1 MALTSTVSALTREK
15 FMPVL
20 VDNIFNSNAL
30 CLKLLKNADKLDG
43 GVKINVPVETA
54 QNGNSDWLADT
65 GLTATAQAMTDI
77 AEKAVYSWATAYN
90 SINISQNEIHMNQG
104 SNQVLSMLK
113 AKMKNAEKTIR
124 NLFGT
129 GMFATSVVTNGLN
142 TLNGRGTYDG
152 GETVAHAQAHDNGI
166 GLIHDLSPGTFADG
180 LWLPEGGEAESIVGY
195 DRTLAGITSGTPGDN
210 DFWNANLGTFEF
222 AIGTVGGLSGAAAI
236 DESNDTGDCNFAAFC
251 STTSGVAGG
260 IKAMT
265 QMYGAC
271 SIDGDQPDL
280 IVTTQVIYDAYE
292 TALQANKRWA
302 GDATLA
308 DAGFQS
314 LQFKGA
320 TVVVDSHCPAEH
332 MYFLNTRYL
341 DFKVHSKR
349 NFAFEDFKPQETR
362 DVLQARIFWM
372 GQLVCSNPRMQ
383 GLLVG
388 GPTGY

>member
-142 TLNGRGTYDG
+142 DICGPW
-152 GETVAHAQAHDNGI
+152 H
-166 GLIHDLSPGTFADG
+166 LIP
-180 LWLPEGGEAESIVGY
+180 LP
-195 DRTLAGITSGTPGDN
+195 
-210 DFWNANLGTFEF
+210 
-222 AIGTVGGLSGAAAI
+222 
-236 DESNDTGDCNFAAFC
+236 
-251 STTSGVAGG
+251 
-260 IKAMT
+260 
-265 QMYGAC
+265 
-271 SIDGDQPDL
+271 
-280 IVTTQVIYDAYE
+280 
-292 TALQANKRWA
+292 
-302 GDATLA
+302 
-308 DAGFQS
+308 
-314 LQFKGA
+314 
-320 TVVVDSHCPAEH
+320 
-332 MYFLNTRYL
+332 
-341 DFKVHSKR
+341 
-349 NFAFEDFKPQETR
+349 
-362 DVLQARIFWM
+362 
-372 GQLVCSNPRMQ
+372 
-383 GLLVG
+383 
-388 GPTGY
+388 